1 VAVSGDRNDGRV
13 NPFAR
18 SNDRLLAYEKRTGD
32 FLAQYRLKD
41 DDGWA
46 DLRGMYVIAGVED
59 QPDRLIWLSKDSV
72 NQAVLQAAPETDG
85 ASPSPSAGGSGSPAA
100 SASP

>member
-1 VAVSGDRNDGRV
+1 
-13 NPFAR
+13 
-18 SNDRLLAYEKRTGD
+18 
-32 FLAQYRLKD
+32 
-41 DDGWA
+41 
-46 DLRGMYVIAGVED
+46 MYVIAGVED